1 MLELSALPRHRLSMG
16 TGVHL
21 LVDLENVQPSPQ
33 EVEAWLG
40 KAASELAKAAPTSS
54 QPTDKLAA

>member
-1 MLELSALPRHRLSMG
+1 
-16 TGVHL
+16 L

-54 QPTDKLAA
+54 PPTDRLAA

>member
-1 MLELSALPRHRLSMG
+1 
-16 TGVHL
+16 L
-21 LVDLENVQPSPQ
+21 LVDLENVQLSQ

-54 QPTDKLAA
+54 QPTDRLAA